1 MHSQRL
7 NEPPLKP
14 WVILSSSGQV
24 ECAHC
29 TCMAGIAESC
39 THVGALLFKI
49 EAAVR
54 IRGTK
59 TVTDVPAYWMMPAN
73 VDKVQAEV
81 GHKID
86 FTTGAAKRVALD
98 KCISGERGMSG
109 IRTHLGS
116 TSHCAHEPTLSDLS
130 PLLQILHTH
139 SKAVCLSGMEEYYHH
154 YIDPVKPHV
163 LPKSLQHLRDP
174 GKDGCDL
181 PVLFQHCNT
190 LTHLVAVTETQAA
203 AIEAQTRLQHRSS
216 VWYTSRAGRITASN
230 MHAVMST
237 SVEKPATSTVSI
249 VCYPKKTATSAAIRW
264 GIDNEGTARQV
275 YVTMAAPHHTNLKVE
290 QCGFIINPLFPEVGA
305 SPDGLIHCTC
315 CGKGCLEIKCT
326 FKHRNNSILQA
337 CADDSTFCLQ
347 VTDGKLHLK
356 QTHMYYSQV
365 QTQIFVTGSQFCD
378 FVVWTEKDCVVVRVL
393 PDADYWTTLL
403 KRAQE
408 FFHKVSLPELVSC
421 YYTQQASTKTPV
433 STELQP
439 SRTKRTR
446 THTCENVQRLW
457 CICKG
462 PEDLDDMVACDNEN
476 CVVQWFHLSCVG
488 LSQAP
493 SETESWLCT
502 SCTH

>member
-1 MHSQRL
+1 
-7 NEPPLKP
+7 
-14 WVILSSSGQV
+14 
-24 ECAHC
+24 
-29 TCMAGIAESC
+29 MAGIAESC

-86 FTTGAAKRVALD
+86 FTTGAAKRVALY

-249 VCYPKKTATSAAIRW
+249 
-264 GIDNEGTARQV
+264 D
-275 YVTMAAPHHTNLKVE
+275 
-290 QCGFIINPLFPEVGA
+290 PLFPEVGA